1 MTSENGLYDP
11 DPNMR
16 AEASLQYSLKRQRY
30 AKKWPRACTGAAN
43 AWLVMCGPS
52 PGRADRP
59 DDIWPG
65 GPNRPVDEKPTI
77 GPGAGIIEFDT
88 NTRRNDAF
96 MKVASTCFQGS
107 RYNAN
112 ALTARVNLD
121 WGHNPNAAEIN
132 HEYLKAGCSVVFD
145 IMRECRPRVVLTMAG
160 AGGVTWLHLSNY
172 LQDHSKGSVAA
183 DCDNMI
189 IELDDCP
196 FSTLVVKT
204 TLHPSRPM
212 KESLLA
218 SLEATVRKF
227 IELHG

>member
-1 MTSENGLYDP
+1 
-11 DPNMR
+11 
-16 AEASLQYSLKRQRY
+16 
-30 AKKWPRACTGAAN
+30 
-43 AWLVMCGPS
+43 
-52 PGRADRP
+52 
-59 DDIWPG
+59 
-65 GPNRPVDEKPTI
+65 VDEKPTI
-77 GPGAGIIEFDT
+77 GPGAGILEFDT

-132 HEYLKAGCSVVFD
+132 HEYLKAGYSVVFD

-218 SLEATVRKF
+218 SLEATVRNF